1 MIIQKTYKDENGVE
15 HFNLMET
22 YSDNPDKTLLQMET
36 GAIYDRAID
45 IVPVRYTYQEV
56 DREPDNVVEFD
67 VTRVTED
74 VSQET

>member
-22 YSDNPDKTLLQMET
+22 YSDNPDKTLLQVQT

-45 IVPVRYTYQEV
+45 VVPVRYTYEEV

>member
-22 YSDNPDKTLLQMET
+22 YSDNPDKTLLQVET

-45 IVPVRYTYQEV
+45 VVPVRYIYEEV
-56 DREPDNVVEFD
+56 DRELDNVVEFAD
-67 VTRVTED
+67 TAEND
-74 VSQET
+74 

>member
-56 DREPDNVVEFD
+56 DLEPDNVVEFD

>member
-1 MIIQKTYKDENGVE
+1 MIIQKTYKDENGIE

-22 YSDNPDKTLLQMET
+22 YSDNPDKTLFQVQT

-45 IVPVRYTYQEV
+45 VVPVRYTYQEV

>member
-22 YSDNPDKTLLQMET
+22 YSDNPDKTLLQVET

-45 IVPVRYTYQEV
+45 VVPVRYTYEEV
-56 DREPDNVVEFD
+56 DREPDNVVEFAD
-67 VTRVTED
+67 TAEND
-74 VSQET
+74 

>member
-22 YSDNPDKTLLQMET
+22 YSDNPDKTLLQVET

-45 IVPVRYTYQEV
+45 VVPVRYTYEEI
-56 DREPDNVVEFD
+56 DREPDNVLEFD

>member
-22 YSDNPDKTLLQMET
+22 YSDNPDKTLLQVET
-36 GAIYDRAID
+36 GRTYDKAVD
-45 IVPVRYTYQEV
+45 VVPVRYTYEEV
-56 DREPDNVVEFD
+56 DLEPDNVVEFD

>member
-22 YSDNPDKTLLQMET
+22 YSDNPDKTLLQVET

-45 IVPVRYTYQEV
+45 VVPLRYSYKEI
-56 DREPDNVVEFD
+56 DKD
-67 VTRVTED
+67 VAQATNED
-74 VSQET
+74 VPRETLEE

>member
-15 HFNLMET
+15 HINLMET
-22 YSDNPDKTLLQMET
+22 YSDNPDKTLLQVET

-45 IVPVRYTYQEV
+45 VVPVRYTYKEV

-74 VSQET
+74 VSRET